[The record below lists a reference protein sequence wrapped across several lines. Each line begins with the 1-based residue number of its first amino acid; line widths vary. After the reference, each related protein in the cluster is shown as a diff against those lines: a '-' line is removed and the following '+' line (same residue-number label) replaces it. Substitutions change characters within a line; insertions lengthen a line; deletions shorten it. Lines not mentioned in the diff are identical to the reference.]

1 MQVWVKWG
9 WATGVLSLGN
19 FLGVE
24 NFGFLGGTF
33 AGVFILAFE
42 KNGGH
47 HILLPDFLK
56 NSLDFSIGWVL
67 VCSQYFFKDA

>member
-1 MQVWVKWG
+1 MQVWGKWG

-42 KNGGH
+42 KNGGR

-67 VCSQYFFKDA
+67 VCSQFFLKDA

>member
-1 MQVWVKWG
+1 MQVWGKWA
-9 WATGVLSLGN
+9 WATGVLSLGK

-42 KNGGH
+42 KNGG
-47 HILLPDFLK
+47 
-56 NSLDFSIGWVL
+56 GVT
-67 VCSQYFFKDA
+67 FFYQTF